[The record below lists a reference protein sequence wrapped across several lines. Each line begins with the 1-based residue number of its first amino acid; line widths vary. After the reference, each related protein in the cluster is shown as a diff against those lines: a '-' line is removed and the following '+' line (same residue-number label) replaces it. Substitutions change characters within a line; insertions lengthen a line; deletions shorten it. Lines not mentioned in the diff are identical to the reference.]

1 MWNSTVFNPVAPASE
16 CHFDFQTATDC
27 SYELVKPLA
36 PATPE
41 KVEDIFAS
49 MRSHLLRIIQRWEQ
63 SGQGEGGRDNDVD
76 AEEDEEDEASVD
88 RMIGSLSG
96 RPARALQSRAA
107 FLNGK
112 PSYVLYFWEIAN
124 CHQLLQS
131 SLQQLS
137 NSTGASDA
145 SCAPSVSSNS
155 SCRARRR
162 REREEDIQDES
173 RHRDEEDALLHPLV
187 ESIKD
192 FVDSVNQDGHRGS
205 EIEEHRRVSDMRA
218 QSADRRFQR
227 RAELSDL
234 ARKYRRLNAELDP
247 NADQKSKRL
256 SEFYISEGLEIEKE
270 ICFLDGNNEDA

>member
-1 MWNSTVFNPVAPASE
+1 M
-16 CHFDFQTATDC
+16 
-27 SYELVKPLA
+27 
-36 PATPE
+36 
-41 KVEDIFAS
+41 
-49 MRSHLLRIIQRWEQ
+49 
-63 SGQGEGGRDNDVD
+63 
-76 AEEDEEDEASVD
+76 
-88 RMIGSLSG
+88 
-96 RPARALQSRAA
+96 
-107 FLNGK
+107 
-112 PSYVLYFWEIAN
+112 AN
-124 CHQLLQS
+124 LHMYCHQLLQS
-131 SLQQLS
+131 SLQRLS

-145 SCAPSVSSNS
+145 SCAPSVSSNGS
-155 SCRARRR
+155 RRARRR

-192 FVDSVNQDGHRGS
+192 FVDSVNQDRHRGS